1 MLPDMSKRGEFMS
14 IESMLSK
21 VPLFSHLPDEMF
33 QELAS
38 MGKEIEAEAGQI
50 IYRQGD
56 ISNTLHVILTGEV
69 RVYKLDSQGNEIQL
83 GILEAENF
91 FGEMSI
97 MDNKPHSATVECVT
111 PCKLFVLDKLAFI
124 ELLLDERSHTIIFP
138 IFSTLVS
145 RVRDTSE
152 RYFANELAV
161 RTLQAEMEIERLR
174 SLNQLVAG
182 VAHELNTPLGIVN
195 TAVSLIVNRLNST
208 AVKDLFSEDSKL
220 QNVYRDLLEATSLTT
235 RNIARA
241 HSLVQNFKKISVSQL
256 TDTLDMVNLPQAIT
270 DIVDLFKINAR
281 QAKLDIQI
289 NHSLPADN
297 QVWVGYPG
305 FLSQILLNLLS
316 NIERYAYPDGQGGQ
330 VAIDIAAD
338 AEKGVGRYTV
348 SVRDFGAGIAPE
360 HLTQIFEPFFTTG
373 RNRGGTGLG
382 MAIVHHIVTD
392 ALKGGVSIESEVGN
406 GTIVYVTFQQ
416 TLTE

>member
-1 MLPDMSKRGEFMS
+1 MS
-14 IESMLSK
+14 IESMLAE

-33 QELAS
+33 PELAS
-38 MGKEIEAEAGQI
+38 MGKEIASEAGQI

-56 ISNTLHVILTGEV
+56 ISNTIHVILNGEV

-83 GILEAENF
+83 GVLKAENF

-111 PCKLFVLDKLAFI
+111 PCNLFVLDKLAFI
-124 ELLLDERSHTIIFP
+124 ELLLDERSQTIIFP

-145 RVRDTSE
+145 RIRDTSE
-152 RYFANELAV
+152 KYFANELAV

-174 SLNQLVAG
+174 SLNQMVAG

-208 AVKDLFSEDSKL
+208 AVKDVFSQDSKL
-220 QNVYRDLLEATSLTT
+220 QNVYRDLLEATTLTT

-241 HSLVQNFKKISVSQL
+241 HNLVQNFKKISVSQL
-256 TDTLDMVNLPQAIT
+256 TDTLDTVNLPQAIT

-289 NHSLPADN
+289 NHSLLADN

-305 FLSQILLNLLS
+305 YLSQVLLNLLS
-316 NIERYAYPDGQGGQ
+316 NTERYAYPDGQGGQ

-338 AEKGVGRYTV
+338 TEKGTRRYTL

-360 HLTQIFEPFFTTG
+360 HLAQIFEPFFTTG

-392 ALKGGVSIESEVGN
+392 ALKGGISVESEIGK
-406 GTIVYVTFQQ
+406 GTKVYVTFPQ
-416 TLTE
+416 TLAE

>member
-1 MLPDMSKRGEFMS
+1 MS
-14 IESMLSK
+14 IESMLTHI
-21 VPLFSHLPDEMF
+21 PLFSHLPDEMF
-33 QELAS
+33 PELVNMGQEISL
-38 MGKEIEAEAGQI
+38 EAGDI
-50 IYRQGD
+50 IYQQGT
-56 ISNTLHVILTGEV
+56 ISNTIHVILAGKV

-83 GILEAENF
+83 GILEENDF
-91 FGEMSI
+91 FGELSI
-97 MDNKPHSATVECVT
+97 MDNKPHSATVECIT

-124 ELLLDERSHTIIFP
+124 ELLLDERSQTIIFP

-145 RVRDTSE
+145 RIRDTSE
-152 RYFANELAV
+152 KYFSNELAV

-174 SLNQLVAG
+174 SLNQMVAG

-195 TAVSLIVNRLNST
+195 TAVGLIVNRLNSD
-208 AVKDLFSEDSKL
+208 AVKDLFSQDSKL
-220 QNVYRDLLEATSLTT
+220 QNVYRDLLEAASLTT

-256 TDTLDMVNLPQAIT
+256 TDTLDTVQLSQVVT

-281 QAKLDIQI
+281 QAKLDIHI
-289 NHSLPADN
+289 THSLPADH
-297 QVWVGYPG
+297 QIWVGYPG
-305 FLSQILLNLLS
+305 HLSQVLLNLLS

-330 VAIDIAAD
+330 VMIEITAD
-338 AEKGVGRYTV
+338 GEKEELTYTV

-360 HLTQIFEPFFTTG
+360 HLPRIFEPFFTTG

-392 ALKGGVSIESEVGN
+392 ALKGQVRVESEPGK
-406 GTIVYVTFQQ
+406 GTTVYVTFPQ
-416 TLTE
+416 TLAQ